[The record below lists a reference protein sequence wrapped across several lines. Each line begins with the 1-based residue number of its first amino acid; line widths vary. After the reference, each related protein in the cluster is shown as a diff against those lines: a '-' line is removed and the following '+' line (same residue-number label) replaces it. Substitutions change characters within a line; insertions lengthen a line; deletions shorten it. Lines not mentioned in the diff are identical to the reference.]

1 MKSVLPKTSVT
12 RSVDLLTFTSGTM
25 KSHGRDGFVTA
36 QSVAIDCGHDKL
48 VSPLEPQIHHVIPA
62 KKLETLESN
71 VHNLMRKLTGAMVRA
86 GHAVAQTCLYSLKIK
101 KHAVRLPRL
110 CVMMKIKGA
119 RPSLWVPI
127 PDMYGVSILWVQDG
141 SSIASA
147 YNPIKGFVLDLDPTT
162 CSLEMTRIL
171 NAFAKVRTTHKV
183 TAEEIVDLDLM

>member
-36 QSVAIDCGHDKL
+36 QSVAIDCGHEKL
-48 VSPLEPQIHHVIPA
+48 VSPLESQIHHVIPA

-127 PDMYGVSILWVQDG
+127 PDMYGVRYPLGPRWFL
-141 SSIASA
+141 
-147 YNPIKGFVLDLDPTT
+147 NRL
-162 CSLEMTRIL
+162 SLQPNQGLCPGPRPNYLQFRDDANLKCFREGE
-171 NAFAKVRTTHKV
+171 N
-183 TAEEIVDLDLM
+183 DSQGYC